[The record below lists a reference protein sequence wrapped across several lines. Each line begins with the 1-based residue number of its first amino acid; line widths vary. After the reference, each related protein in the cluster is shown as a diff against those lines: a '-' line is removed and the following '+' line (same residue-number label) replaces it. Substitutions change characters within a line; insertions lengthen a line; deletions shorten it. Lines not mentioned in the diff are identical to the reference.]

1 MAFGAEYLLF
11 QTQNLITSYS
21 VVSSWI
27 PIAILGV
34 ITGLLVISIV
44 YIIGAIANSSKIK
57 NIARLEYYQLLYTL
71 IIIIITTWFISSILS
86 KVFSSILSPS
96 QINEYFIQYLSNSPF
111 GLINQTSNEFIAM
124 ESIIN
129 PNGNVPDPSTAA
141 IDYGLATTYFIVA
154 NVTNQEMN
162 NFNALYIFSGLVS
175 FFSQLT
181 PTFALCIGETCEI
194 QGLESQADI
203 FITARERV
211 FAGYSLLDTMLKPII
226 VQAILMNYLLIAEL
240 ILLGAIVYIWPFL
253 LGVGIFL
260 RSLPVFRR
268 IGGLF
273 IGFAIGLISILPLT
287 YMIEFVSFS
296 NNQLS
301 PIGANSLPSMT
312 IYQKQVNTN
321 NIYTF
326 NAINMFIL
334 PNDTQIENYYGCW
347 PIDGNL
353 LLEEVKDAATFLL
366 PVTFPLT
373 ALFSVV
379 NLVNTFGGIIISGCG
394 PENALNTVFTLAHA
408 YGYTAIAGLLI
419 PLFNIILTI
428 SGSIGISSLIGGE
441 TNLGPLSR
449 LI

>member
-34 ITGLLVISIV
+34 ITGLLIISIV

-96 QINEYFIQYLSNSPF
+96 QINEYFIQYLSTSPF

-124 ESIIN
+124 ES
-129 PNGNVPDPSTAA
+129 
-141 IDYGLATTYFIVA
+141 
-154 NVTNQEMN
+154 
-162 NFNALYIFSGLVS
+162 
-175 FFSQLT
+175 
-181 PTFALCIGETCEI
+181 
-194 QGLESQADI
+194 
-203 FITARERV
+203 
-211 FAGYSLLDTMLKPII
+211 
-226 VQAILMNYLLIAEL
+226 
-240 ILLGAIVYIWPFL
+240 IWPFL